1 MEEVH
6 VLNAQG
12 NLQLADLGARILP
25 NQEFAALLTS
35 VTEGWEV
42 VLTQNRSC

>member
-6 VLNAQG
+6 VLSAQG
-12 NLQLADLGARILP
+12 NLQLADLGAGILP
-25 NQEFAALLTS
+25 SQEFAALLTA
-35 VTEGWEV
+35 VTERREV